1 MKLAS
6 LALATLGALAVTV
19 PLAATP
25 ASAEIVRKS
34 VSFHG
39 GGFHGCKTVRVV
51 KQGFGGRRVSV
62 RKICH

>member
-1 MKLAS
+1 MKFAS
-6 LALATLGALAVTV
+6 LALAALGTLAVTV

-25 ASAEIVRKS
+25 ASAELVRKS
-34 VSFHG
+34 VSYRG

-51 KQGFGGRRVSV
+51 KQGFGGRRVEV